1 MEKIKSLFDPSRDIY
16 RTIEK
21 VINYNVSQESR
32 LKTEISEYVVTESI
46 EDQLESLLIKMQTAM
61 DMGGEN
67 EVGVWVSGFYGS
79 GKSSFTKYLGLA
91 LDERVTIDGAPFI
104 QHFQNRMHRPQTKAL
119 LNTVARRFPAAV
131 VFLDLASEM
140 LAGATK
146 EEVSTVM
153 YYKVLQWA
161 GYSQNLKVA
170 ALERKLQKD
179 GRFGEFEQKILDEL
193 ETEWSSVQNDPLVI
207 DSVIPGIAHQLY
219 PQLFKTPT
227 SFNTETRDFIQ
238 FENTRVQE
246 MLDIVREISGKEYVI
261 FIIDEVGQYVA
272 SDPHLILNLDGLAK
286 NLKNIGNGKAWIFGT
301 AQQTL
306 TEDDPRAAIN
316 SPQLYKL
323 KDRFPITVD
332 LESSDIKEICY
343 RRLLSKSPEGERVLE
358 KLFDQH
364 GQELRYNTKLVEA
377 KYYDSDF
384 SKESFRNLYPF
395 LPAHFD
401 LLLHLLG
408 ALAKT
413 TGGIGLRSAIKIIQD
428 ILIEEIDGQ
437 TPMAERAIGSL
448 ATTVTL
454 FDALEKDIAK
464 TFPDRYKSVEKA
476 LVCFKDSSIHQGV
489 AKTVAILQVLDN
501 LPVNIKNIAALMHPG
516 ISMPSQYEEVE
527 KAITDLL
534 NEPSIPFGEQDG
546 NLCFFSEKL
555 LEIEQERGQIALRSI
570 EIRRIFNEAL
580 REIFNP
586 LPSARLNGA
595 LAVTSGLKNKRGS
608 ALVNLDGDG
617 HTIQTI
623 VELVAPVEYETART
637 SLLEESRH
645 PTAKHFIFLLGRS
658 TPEIEEQTGEIYRS
672 QEISRMYRND
682 PVEEVRKYC
691 QAQLDRANKLTEEL
705 RRILKNCLSGGS
717 LIFRGQVTAV
727 EGLDRDLLEACKK
740 HLAAVAGQVFDR
752 NTEASIRVDTTL
764 AEKFLRAGSPKA
776 INSAIDPLGLARIE
790 GGKPRIDVDH
800 KALRSIYDYL
810 DQNGTVEG
818 KQLVEIFTGPP
829 FGWAPDTLRYL
840 IAALFMDGELKL
852 RVSGRDVT
860 ANGQQAID
868 ALKNN
873 NSFRPVGVSLRTE
886 RPPLEIL
893 DRAAQRL
900 TKLTGDTVLP
910 LEDEISKAAGKY
922 LTRCQAQ
929 LAFLGAR
936 LDAMELPG
944 AERMQSLINDI
955 ADLLSTD
962 ASDAP
967 KRLGGEVSTFYT
979 SLEWAVEVDRELKR
993 GLGDTIKALQ
1003 EYQKEIESLPD
1014 SGIPGELRRDAGE
1027 DLEYIKERLAKEDFY
1042 KHTPDFNTRLT
1053 ALKTLVRNKVREMEG
1068 SLQNTVKEAVV
1079 DLQRLPWWDE
1089 LNQEEQMNAA
1099 KELENLIIEVPADL
1113 TGLNQLINQE
1123 YNLHNYFSGLKE
1135 RIITQGKQREAN
1147 RIQRM
1152 RIEATKE
1159 GKTIREVKVPARV
1172 TTLKKLDELIRVL
1185 SSLKQELSSCREIE
1199 ININFED

>member
-91 LDERVTIDGAPFI
+91 LDERAIIDGAPFLH
-104 QHFQNRMHRPQTKAL
+104 HFQNRMHHPQTKAL
-119 LNTVARRFPAAV
+119 LNTVARRFPATV

-193 ETEWSSVQNDPLVI
+193 GDEWSLVQNDPLVI

-246 MLDIVREISGKEYVI
+246 MLDIVREISGKEHVI

-437 TPMAERAIGSL
+437 TPMAERPIGSL

-476 LVCFKDSSIHQGV
+476 LVCFKDSPIHQGV

-570 EIRRIFNEAL
+570 EVRRIFNEAL

-645 PTAKHFIFLLGRS
+645 PTATHFIYLLGRS
-658 TPEIEEQTGEIYRS
+658 TPEIEEQIGEIYRS

-717 LIFRGQVTAV
+717 LIFRRQVTAI
-727 EGLDRDLLEACKK
+727 EGLDRDLLEASKK

-764 AEKFLRAGSPKA
+764 AEKFFRAGSLKA
-776 INSAIDPLGLARIE
+776 INSAIDPLGLVRIE
-790 GGKPRIDVDH
+790 GGKPGIDVDH

-818 KQLVEIFTGPP
+818 KQLIEVFTGPP

-840 IAALFMDGELKL
+840 IAALFMAGELKL

-886 RPPLEIL
+886 RLPLEIL

-922 LTRCQAQ
+922 LTQCQAQ

-1014 SGIPGELRRDAGE
+1014 SGIPGELRRDTGE
-1027 DLEYIKERLAKEDFY
+1027 DLEYIKERLGKEDFY
-1042 KHTPDFNTRLT
+1042 KQTPDLNTRLT
-1053 ALKTLVRNKVREMEG
+1053 AMKTLVRNSVREMEG